1 MHLPTLPRVGPCT
14 ARPLLLALLTLGGC
28 MNAPAAP
35 PRPASPARLD
45 IPAPTTAGLDP
56 ATAQLW
62 ATDMA
67 KALQG
72 QSVPATARPATAGAW
87 WLRLQTRLAG
97 GQIIPVYTVM
107 APANAPRASQEGAGI
122 DQTLWRP
129 ANGPVSP
136 AVLSSAAQ
144 DAAPRIAALLTGIQ
158 AAAMEKDPNSLKHR
172 PARIFFSG
180 VIGAPGKGN
189 DGLASAFRTAF
200 PDSHDTLTRRR
211 TQADYILNCTVRV
224 SDAAPAADGQARQH
238 LDIIWTLH
246 DAAGQEA
253 GGITQLHDIHAHAL
267 DGDWKETASD
277 TAHEAAAAA
286 RQIIDRYSGRTN
298 VPLPPLP
305 RPQTAPQ
312 THATGK
318 AAPT

>member
-1 MHLPTLPRVGPCT
+1 MLQAALPRIRPC
-14 ARPLLLALLTLGGC
+14 AVPPLLLALLGLGGC
-28 MNAPAAP
+28 MNTPSAP

-45 IPAPTTAGLDP
+45 IPAPSTAGLDP

-87 WLRLQTRLAG
+87 WLRLQTRQAG
-97 GQIIPVYTVM
+97 GQIIPVYTIM
-107 APANAPRASQEGAGI
+107 SPANAPRASQEGAGI
-122 DQTLWRP
+122 AQPLWQP
-129 ANGPVSP
+129 ASGTVGS
-136 AVLSSAAQ
+136 AVLSGAAL
-144 DAAPRIAALLTGIQ
+144 DAAPRIATLLTGIQ
-158 AAAMEKDPNSLKHR
+158 AAAMEKDPGSLKHR
-172 PARIFFSG
+172 PARVFFSG
-180 VIGAPGKGN
+180 VTGAPGKGN
-189 DGLASAFRTAF
+189 DALTTAFRAVF
-200 PDSHDTLTRRR
+200 PDSHDILTRHR

-224 SDAAPAADGQARQH
+224 SDAAPDTNGQARQH

-267 DGDWKETASD
+267 DGDWKETAPD

-298 VPLPPLP
+298 TPLPPLS
-305 RPQTAPQ
+305 QTAPQ
-312 THATGK
+312 THATGA